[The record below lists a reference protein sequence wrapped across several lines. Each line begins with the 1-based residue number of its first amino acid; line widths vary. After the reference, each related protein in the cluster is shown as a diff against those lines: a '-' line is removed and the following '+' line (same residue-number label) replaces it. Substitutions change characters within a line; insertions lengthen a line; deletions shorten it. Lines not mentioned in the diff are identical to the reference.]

1 MEIATTNLSVFLV
14 KKIHLSKTNNGLDIK
29 ITSVTVPI
37 SGEIV
42 DVQTEIRCMEIGLKS
57 LRSEKME
64 ITCDRDVSS
73 IFTFIRPEKDEEEG
87 A

>member
-14 KKIHLSKTNNGLDIK
+14 KKIQLTKTHNDLNIK
-29 ITSVTVPI
+29 ITSVAIPDL
-37 SGEIV
+37 GELV
-42 DVQTEIRCMEIGLKS
+42 DVQTDIHCMEVGLKS

-73 IFTFIRPEKDEEEG
+73 IFTFIREEDKEEG
-87 A
+87 K